1 MQSYSVS
8 CRDSGSDCPG
18 SFTTESKEEL
28 IEHVQLH
35 ASKAHG
41 EPNLPAE
48 EIEKMVK
55 VAAPA

>member
-8 CRDSGSDCPG
+8 CKDSGTDCPG

-35 ASKAHG
+35 ARKAHG
-41 EPNLPAE
+41 EKNLPAE
-48 EIEKMVK
+48 EIEKLMK
-55 VAAPA
+55 VATPA

>member
-8 CRDSGSDCPG
+8 CKDSGMDCPG

-28 IEHVQLH
+28 IEHAQLH

-41 EPNLPAE
+41 EPNLSAE
-48 EIEKMVK
+48 EIEKMMK
-55 VAAPA
+55 GASPA

>member
-8 CRDSGSDCPG
+8 CKDSGMDCPG

-41 EPNLPAE
+41 EPNLSAE
-48 EIEKMVK
+48 EIKKMMK
-55 VAAPA
+55 VASPA

>member
-35 ASKAHG
+35 ARKAHEKPDLSREDI
-41 EPNLPAE
+41 EPA
-48 EIEKMVK
+48 IK
-55 VAAPA
+55 VATPV